1 MASLREIKE
10 VKNKV
15 EYLLKDYPHTRD
27 DDNKLIANIWFN
39 EIKDINNMSAKEF
52 LKQFSEGKFTSTES
66 IGRARRKLQ
75 EENISLRGEKY
86 KARMAEEEK
95 IRVAVINNEL

>member
-1 MASLREIKE
+1 MASLKEIKE

-15 EYLLKDYPHTRD
+15 EFLLKEYPHTRD

-39 EIKDINNMSAKEF
+39 EINEIDNMSAKEF

-75 EENISLRGEKY
+75 EQNISLRGIKY
-86 KARMAEEEK
+86 KSRMEEEEK
-95 IRVAVINNEL
+95 IRIAVINNEL